1 MIDVRHVRKVF
12 PNGHEAL
19 RDVSFTVSSG
29 EFVAIVGRSGA
40 GKSTLL
46 RCLNGMVP
54 VTSGEI
60 DINGIDVVHA
70 SAVDR
75 RRLRRRIG
83 FVYQEFNLIDRLS
96 VMSNVLVGRLGH
108 VNPLASC
115 VRYFGRADRE
125 LALFNLYRL
134 QLDGRARQR
143 ADSLSGG
150 EKQRVALARAL
161 TQEPLV
167 LLADEPV
174 ASLDQELARGVM
186 DDLRRIAEEE
196 HVPTL
201 VNIHDV
207 SLARAYADRVI
218 GIARGEVV
226 FDGPPQDLNDAAL
239 DRIYLRPT
247 TALHTAVADV
257 VSA

>member
-1 MIDVRHVRKVF
+1 MARCVRKVF

-19 RDVSFTVSSG
+19 KHVSFTIAPG

-40 GKSTLL
+40 GKLTLL

-54 VTSGEI
+54 VTAGE
-60 DINGIDVVHA
+60 V
-70 SAVDR
+70 
-75 RRLRRRIG
+75 RIG
-83 FVYQEFNLIDRLS
+83 GVDVVYQEFNLIDRLS
-96 VMSNVLVGRLGH
+96 VLSNVLVGRLGH
-108 VNPLASC
+108 VHPLASSL
-115 VRYFGRADRE
+115 RLFSRADRE
-125 LALFNLYRL
+125 LALYNLYRV

-150 EKQRVALARAL
+150 EKQRVALARAM

-186 DDLRRIAEEE
+186 EDLRWVAKEDG
-196 HVPTL
+196 VPTL

-207 SLARAYADRVI
+207 ALARAYADRII
-218 GIARGEVV
+218 GIALGEVV
-226 FDGPPQDLNDAAL
+226 FDGPPGDLDEAAL
-239 DRIYLRPT
+239 DRIYLRP
-247 TALHTAVADV
+247 
-257 VSA
+257 VSALAAAETGAEVSA